1 MIKQVADILKSKV
14 DDLQLF
20 PTVAG
25 LVTVFEKPRFITGA
39 DGSRVQNGTDVFPI
53 ACDGDMQDETKYSY
67 YIPESERG
75 GVCFFTEAGP
85 TNFVAEA
92 GAKGGMLEY
101 SFILRFLAWYN
112 LESAAIARCS
122 YDDVIIPVMIKQFYG
137 THISARVRDSIHAV
151 HVTGV
156 SVLQKQPEI
165 FNPFTFVANGRE
177 RGLFIAP
184 YDYFGLQITGTFIL
198 KVGCVDCND
207 LPTFTPGA
215 ITKRK

>member
-1 MIKQVADILKSKV
+1 MIKQVADILKQKV

-25 LVTVFEKPRFITGA
+25 LVTVFEKPRFISAA
-39 DGSRVQNGTDVFPI
+39 DGARVQNGTDVFPI
-53 ACDGDMQDETKYSY
+53 ACDGDMQDETKYTY

-92 GAKGGMLEY
+92 GPKGNELEY
-101 SFILRFLAWYN
+101 SFTLRFLAWYN
-112 LESAAIARCS
+112 LESAAIAQCS
-122 YDDVIIPVMIKQFYG
+122 YGHILIPAIIKQFHG
-137 THISARVRDSIHAV
+137 RHGNTCADSAVSAV